1 MIRKSLLL
9 LVFILLPQL
18 AAPQHEPNWV
28 KTVSYW
34 ITLKECDLSVSKVIL
49 TDTSGGPRTYVNKE
63 LVIIQWSFDIEDYV
77 GGGKNF
83 ALMDLLARLAQKI
96 YRMEIEG
103 KASDGKEFHKMIY
116 ISPAGVSFT
125 PIGKAPIR
133 KEYTEEWSDPDKLAM
148 VNWMN
153 SHNVYARDMES
164 KYLLLVKK
172 GSVKIP
178 FPLILRKD
186 PACTLPKEDGEI

>member
-34 ITLKECDLSVSKVIL
+34 ITLKECDVSVSKVIL
-49 TDTSGGPRTYVNKE
+49 TDTSGGPRTFVNKE
-63 LVIIQWSFDIEDYV
+63 LVIIQWSFDIEGYV
-77 GGGKNF
+77 GEGKNF
-83 ALMDLLARLAQKI
+83 ALMDLLARLAQK
-96 YRMEIEG
+96 
-103 KASDGKEFHKMIY
+103 FHKMIY

-133 KEYTEEWSDPDKLAM
+133 KEYTKEWNDPDKLAM
-148 VNWMN
+148 TNWMN
-153 SHNVYARDMES
+153 SHNVYARDMQA

-186 PACTLPKEDGEI
+186 PTCTLPKEDGEI